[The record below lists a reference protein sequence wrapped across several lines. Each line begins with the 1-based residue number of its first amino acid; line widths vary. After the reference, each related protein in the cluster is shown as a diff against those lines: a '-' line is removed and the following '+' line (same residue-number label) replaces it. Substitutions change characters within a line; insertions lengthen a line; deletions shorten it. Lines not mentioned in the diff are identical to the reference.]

1 MVTQPNTLLTALGDY
16 GSDRDSS
23 DSEHG
28 PCHSEDRAQQNS
40 QNDNTVTRMES
51 DSEDETDDANKEACL
66 DNASR
71 SELPHSSISEDQLAA
86 YKETKQNLDRLLGCE
101 QIPDF
106 IPRPELGECSTEL
119 QEKFAHWHAL
129 KRQGAN
135 FNEALM
141 RNKTFRNPDIYKRL
155 VDHLDLEETGSNMSP
170 DGFDAATLRKDF
182 TAESLASEQERRAR
196 EYAARRTAEAAANG
210 MRKVQFHSA
219 GHQTAPSAGPVQTQN
234 GRPFEEAVQRAKL
247 IAQHLA
253 KTRK

>member
-71 SELPHSSISEDQLAA
+71 
-86 YKETKQNLDRLLGCE
+86 R
-101 QIPDF
+101 
-106 IPRPELGECSTEL
+106 
-119 QEKFAHWHAL
+119 
-129 KRQGAN
+129 AN